1 MSMFLSERMDPSI
14 HDMSESVVP
23 EAKPPPPLP
32 GKWTPI
38 SAIGQLLNVFN
49 ASPCE
54 FMLHA
59 KTVGS
64 HW

>member
-1 MSMFLSERMDPSI
+1 MSMFLI
-14 HDMSESVVP
+14 HDMSELVVP
-23 EAKPPPPLP
+23 GPKPPPPLP

-38 SAIGQLLNVFN
+38 SAIGQLLPTVFN

-59 KTVGS
+59 RPAS
-64 HW
+64 PRWQ